1 MKHITIDYGIDL
13 GTTNSAI
20 CRMEHGEPT
29 IIRSDCGLET
39 MPSCVSFKKGGAIRI
54 GQSAY
59 ADLGNDKLRAL
70 KKKSAMA
77 SNSCVEFK
85 RYMGSDVR
93 FTNANAEHL
102 WSPEE
107 LSAQIVK
114 TLCSFVSD
122 DEVKAAVIT
131 VPAKF
136 TVNQKDATLE
146 AARLAGI
153 KQVELLQEPIAAS
166 IAYGL
171 KAEEKNG
178 IWMVFDFGGGTLDVA
193 LVHVSDG
200 IMQVFDTGGDN
211 YLGGKNID
219 EAIVSKIILPQI
231 TQRYALDLSDNEHH
245 KLFTEALKVEAEKV
259 KNKLSYSDCD
269 TIYLEAGDWGE
280 DEDGEEI
287 ELEINITRQNLEDTI
302 RPILQKAVD
311 VCKTLMLRNN
321 ISYGKLSHLILIGGP
336 TFIPLLRKML
346 KEQVT
351 ENVET
356 GINPM
361 TAVATGAAIYASTIP
376 MKIDENDIEDDVLQ
390 LSIDFEATTI
400 DSHVLIPIKA
410 KHFTQNLCVKMVRRS
425 DGMESANVVIG
436 EQGGLIELD
445 LISNQ
450 PNTFRIV
457 ASINDVEVKCFP
469 SELTIVQGTKAGTAI
484 LPYNIGIEVYNP
496 KKNRCV
502 FTAFTGLEKNRPLPA
517 VGTVY
522 GLKTLT
528 DLHPGKEDDIV
539 RIAVYQGDDSAEG
552 KTAAL
557 FEYVSDVTVSGDDII
572 SFIPQG
578 SIINIKIDVNRS
590 EMMTIVVDFP
600 ESAQKVEKKLD
611 TSRRQETKDTDYL
624 KMQIMRAVTQLNL
637 LKNEIDDTDE
647 FLRINNQIQQI
658 EDALNSGA
666 QHKQIEQHIKEVFRS
681 IEDYEVATEWDR
693 ERVKLQKTLMSLQ
706 ISVAGMKD
714 SNINR
719 MTESFIAQVD
729 RAIALKDVLRARA
742 LRNHIENYE
751 YSLKQDEIYRNFICW
766 VDRDFCFLK
775 WLDSKAAQE
784 LIRKAKEI
792 LTLDPEAPLSKT
804 KDVAERIAG
813 LLIREDTYSDNE
825 SSSQYRNCRIDLPS
839 M

>member
-20 CRMEHGEPT
+20 CRMEHGEPV
-29 IIRSDCGLET
+29 IIRSDSGMET
-39 MPSCVSFKKGGAIRI
+39 MPSCVSFKKGGTIRI

-77 SNSCVEFK
+77 SNSCIEFK
-85 RYMGSDVR
+85 RYMGSDKR
-93 FTNANAEHL
+93 FSNANAEHP

-122 DEVKAAVIT
+122 DKVKAAVIT

-153 KQVELLQEPIAAS
+153 GQVELLQEPIAAS

-171 KAEEKNG
+171 KADDKNG

-200 IMQVFDTGGDN
+200 IMQVFDTEGDN
-211 YLGGKNID
+211 YLGGKNVD

-231 TQRYALDLSDNEHH
+231 TRKYALDLSDNEQY
-245 KLFTEALKVEAEKV
+245 KLLTEALKVEAEKA
-259 KNKLSYSDCD
+259 KHKLSYSDSD

-287 ELEINITRQNLEDTI
+287 ELEITISRQELEDAI
-302 RPILQKAVD
+302 KPILQKAVD
-311 VCKTLMLRNN
+311 ICKTLMLRNN
-321 ISYGKLSHLILIGGP
+321 IPYGKLSHLILIGGP
-336 TFIPLLRKML
+336 TFMPLLRKML
-346 KEQVT
+346 REQVT

-390 LSIDFEATTI
+390 LSVDFESTTV
-400 DSHVLIPIKA
+400 DTQVFIPVKS
-410 KHFTQNLCVKMVRRS
+410 KKFTQNLKVKMIRRA
-425 DGMESANVVIG
+425 DGMESILVPII

-445 LISNQ
+445 LIPKQ

-457 ASINDVEVKCFP
+457 AYVNDVEVKCFP

-496 KKNRCV
+496 KKNRCI

-522 GLKTLT
+522 GLKTLS

-557 FEYVSDVTVSGDDII
+557 FEYVSDVIVSGEDII

-578 SIINIKIDVNRS
+578 SLVNIKIDVNRS
-590 EMMTIVVDFP
+590 EMMTIVADFP
-600 ESAQKVEKKLD
+600 ESGQKVEKHLD
-611 TSRRQETKDTDYL
+611 TSRRQEIKDFDYL
-624 KMQIMRAVTQLNL
+624 KTQIMRATSQLNF
-637 LKNEIDDTDE
+637 LKETIDDTE
-647 FLRINNQIQQI
+647 EIIRINNQIQQI
-658 EDALNSGA
+658 DDALNSGA
-666 QHKQIEQHIKEVFRS
+666 QHKQIEQHLKEVLRS
-681 IEDYEVATEWDR
+681 IEDYEMATEWDR
-693 ERVKLQKTLMSLQ
+693 ERVKLQRALMSLQ
-706 ISVAGMKD
+706 ISVASRKD
-714 SNINR
+714 SSANR
-719 MTESFIAQVD
+719 MVESFIAQVD
-729 RAIALKDVLRARA
+729 RTIALKDILRART
-742 LRNHIENYE
+742 LHIQIENYE
-751 YSLKQDEIYRNFICW
+751 YSLKQDEIYRNFIRW
-766 VDRDFCFLK
+766 VDCDFCSLK
-775 WLDSKAAQE
+775 WVNPKTAQE
-784 LIRKAKEI
+784 LIRNAKDI
-792 LTLDPEAPLSKT
+792 LKDDPEAPLSKT
-804 KDVAERIAG
+804 KDIAERIAG
-813 LLIREDTYSDNE
+813 LLIREDETSTHFKKY
-825 SSSQYRNCRIDLPS
+825 RIDLPS

>member
-20 CRMEHGEPT
+20 CRMEHGEPV
-29 IIRSDCGLET
+29 IIRSDSGMET
-39 MPSCVSFKKGGAIRI
+39 MPSCVSFKKGGTIRI

-77 SNSCVEFK
+77 SNSCIEFK
-85 RYMGSDVR
+85 RYMGSDKR
-93 FTNANAEHL
+93 FSNANAEHP

-122 DEVKAAVIT
+122 DKVKAAVIT

-153 KQVELLQEPIAAS
+153 GQVELLQEPIAAS

-171 KAEEKNG
+171 KADDKNG

-200 IMQVFDTGGDN
+200 IMQVFDTEGDN
-211 YLGGKNID
+211 YLGGKNVD

-231 TQRYALDLSDNEHH
+231 TRKYALDLSDNEQY
-245 KLFTEALKVEAEKV
+245 KLLTEALKVEAEKA
-259 KNKLSYSDCD
+259 KHKLSYSDSD

-287 ELEINITRQNLEDTI
+287 ELEITISRQELEDAI
-302 RPILQKAVD
+302 KPILQKAVD
-311 VCKTLMLRNN
+311 ICKTLMLRNN
-321 ISYGKLSHLILIGGP
+321 IPYGKLSHLILIGGP
-336 TFIPLLRKML
+336 TFMPLLRKML
-346 KEQVT
+346 REQVT
-351 ENVET
+351 ENVGT

-390 LSIDFEATTI
+390 LSVDFESTTV
-400 DSHVLIPIKA
+400 DTQVFIPVKP
-410 KHFTQNLCVKMVRRS
+410 KKFTQNLKVKMIRRA
-425 DGMESANVVIG
+425 DGMESILVPII

-445 LISNQ
+445 LIPKQ

-457 ASINDVEVKCFP
+457 AYVNDVEVKCFP

-496 KKNRCV
+496 KKNRCI

-522 GLKTLT
+522 GLKTLS

-557 FEYVSDVTVSGDDII
+557 FEYVSDVIVSGEDII

-578 SIINIKIDVNRS
+578 SLVNIKIDVNRS
-590 EMMTIVVDFP
+590 EMMTIVADFP
-600 ESAQKVEKKLD
+600 ESGQKVEKHLD
-611 TSRRQETKDTDYL
+611 TSRRQEIKDFDYL
-624 KMQIMRAVTQLNL
+624 KTQIMRATSQLNF
-637 LKNEIDDTDE
+637 LKETIDDTE
-647 FLRINNQIQQI
+647 EIIRINNQIQQI
-658 EDALNSGA
+658 DDALNSGA
-666 QHKQIEQHIKEVFRS
+666 QHKQIEQHLKEVLRS
-681 IEDYEVATEWDR
+681 IEDYEMATEWDR
-693 ERVKLQKTLMSLQ
+693 ERVKLQRALMSLQ
-706 ISVAGMKD
+706 ISVASRKD
-714 SNINR
+714 SSANR
-719 MTESFIAQVD
+719 MVESFIAQVD
-729 RAIALKDVLRARA
+729 RTIALKDILRART
-742 LRNHIENYE
+742 LHVQIENYE
-751 YSLKQDEIYRNFICW
+751 YSLRQDEIYRNFIRW
-766 VDRDFCFLK
+766 VDCDFCSLK
-775 WLDSKAAQE
+775 WVNPKTAQE
-784 LIRKAKEI
+784 LIRNAKDI
-792 LTLDPEAPLSKT
+792 LKDDPEAPLSKT
-804 KDVAERIAG
+804 KDIAERIAG
-813 LLIREDTYSDNE
+813 LLIREDIYPDNE
-825 SSSQYRNCRIDLPS
+825 TSTHFKKYRIDLPS

>member
-20 CRMEHGEPT
+20 CRMEQGVPA
-29 IIRSDCGLET
+29 IIRSDCGMET
-39 MPSCVSFKKGGAIRI
+39 MPSCVSFKKGGTIRI

-59 ADLGNDKLRAL
+59 TDLGKDKLRAL

-77 SNSCVEFK
+77 SNSCIEFK
-85 RYMGSDVR
+85 RYMGSDIT
-93 FTNANAEHL
+93 FSNANAEHQ

-107 LSAQIVK
+107 LSAQILK

-171 KAEEKNG
+171 KAEDKNG

-200 IMQVFDTGGDN
+200 IMQVFDTEGDN

-219 EAIVSKIILPQI
+219 ESIVSKIILPQI
-231 TQRYALDLSDNEHH
+231 TQRYALDLSDSEQYN
-245 KLFTEALKVEAEKV
+245 LFTNALKVEAEKV
-259 KNKLSYSDCD
+259 KNKLSYSDSD

-287 ELEINITRQNLEDTI
+287 ELEITITRQELEDTI

-311 VCKTLMLRNN
+311 VCKTLMIRNN
-321 ISYGKLSHLILIGGP
+321 ISYDKLSHLILIGGP

-351 ENVET
+351 TNVET

-376 MKIDENDIEDDVLQ
+376 IKIDENDIEDNVLQ
-390 LSIDFEATTI
+390 LSVDFESTTV
-400 DSHVLIPIKA
+400 DTQVFIPIIA
-410 KHFTQNLCVKMVRRS
+410 KQFTQNLVVKMVRRS
-425 DGMESANVVIG
+425 DGMESACVPIG
-436 EQGGLIELD
+436 KQGGLIELN
-445 LISNQ
+445 LIPNQ
-450 PNTFRIV
+450 PNIFRLV
-457 ASINDVEVKCFP
+457 AEVNGTEVKCFP
-469 SELTIVQGTKAGTAI
+469 SELTIVQGTKAGAAI

-522 GLKTLT
+522 GLKTLSN
-528 DLHPGKEDDIV
+528 LHPGKEDDIV

-557 FEYVSDVTVSGDDII
+557 FEYVSDVTVSGEDIV
-572 SFIPQG
+572 SFIPKG
-578 SIINIKIDVNRS
+578 SYINIKIEVNRS

-600 ESAQKVEKKLD
+600 ESGQKVEKKLD
-611 TSRRQETKDTDYL
+611 TSRRQETKGIEYL
-624 KMQIMRAVTQLNL
+624 KMQITRAKSQLNL
-637 LKNEIDDTDE
+637 LKESTDDTE
-647 FLRINNQIQQI
+647 GFIRINNQIQQI

-666 QHKQIEQHIKEVFRS
+666 QHKQVEQHLKEVFRS
-681 IEDYEVATEWDR
+681 IEDYEMTTEWDR
-693 ERVKLQKTLMSLQ
+693 ERIKLQRTMMSLQ
-706 ISVAGMKD
+706 IYAAGKKD
-714 SNINR
+714 SNVSR
-719 MTESFIAQVD
+719 MVESFITQVD
-729 RAIALKDVLRARA
+729 RAIALKDILRAKT
-742 LRNHIENYE
+742 LHNQISNYE
-751 YSLKQDEIYRNFICW
+751 YSLRKDEIYRNYIYW
-766 VDRDFCFLK
+766 ADNNFCFLK
-775 WLDSKAAQE
+775 WVNSETAQE
-784 LIRKAKEI
+784 LIRNAKDI
-792 LTLDPEAPLSKT
+792 LKEDPEAPISKT
-804 KDVAERIAG
+804 KNIVERIAG
-813 LLIREDTYSDNE
+813 LLIDEDTSDSETSANIK
-825 SSSQYRNCRIDLPS
+825 NCRIDLPS

>member
-1 MKHITIDYGIDL
+1 MKQHVTIDYGIDL

-20 CRMEHGEPT
+20 CRMEHGEPE
-29 IIRSDCGLET
+29 IIRSDSGMET
-39 MPSCVSFKKGGAIRI
+39 MPSCISFKKSGTIRI

-70 KKKSAMA
+70 KKGSVLA
-77 SNSCVEFK
+77 SSSCIEFK
-85 RYMGSDVR
+85 RYMGSNVK
-93 FTNANAEHL
+93 FSNAYAEHQ

-107 LSAQIVK
+107 LSAQILK

-153 KQVELLQEPIAAS
+153 HQVELLQEPIAAS

-171 KAEEKNG
+171 KAVDKNG

-200 IMQVFDTGGDN
+200 VMQVFDAEGDN

-219 EAIVSKIILPQI
+219 EALVSKVILPQL
-231 TQRYALDLSDNEHH
+231 TRRYAIDLSDEQHY
-245 KLFTEALKVEAEKV
+245 KLLADALKVEAEKV
-259 KNKLSYSDCD
+259 KNKLSYSDND

-280 DEDGEEI
+280 DEDGDEI
-287 ELEINITRQNLEDTI
+287 ELEITVTRKEFEDAV

-311 VCKTLMLRNN
+311 VCKALMLRND
-321 ISYGKLSHLILIGGP
+321 IPYGKLSHLILIGGP

-356 GINPM
+356 DINPM

-376 MKIDENDIEDDVLQ
+376 MRINENEIDDDVLQ
-390 LSIDFEATTI
+390 LSVDFEATTV
-400 DSHVLIPIKA
+400 DTQVFIPVKA
-410 KHFTQNLCVKMVRRS
+410 KKFTPDLKVRMIRRS
-425 DGMESANVVIG
+425 DGMESSDVSIPQ
-436 EQGGLIELD
+436 QGGLVELD
-445 LISNQ
+445 LIPNQ
-450 PNTFRIV
+450 PNIFRLV
-457 ASINDVEVKCFP
+457 AYVGGVEVRCFP
-469 SELTIVQGTKAGTAI
+469 SELTIVQGTKSGNAI
-484 LPYNIGIEVYNP
+484 LPYNIGMEVYNP

-502 FTAFTGLEKNRPLPA
+502 FTSFSGLEKNRPLPA

-522 GLKTLT
+522 GLKTLSE
-528 DLHPGKEDDIV
+528 LRPGYENDVV

-557 FEYVSDVTVSGDDII
+557 FEYVSDVIVTGDDII
-572 SFIPQG
+572 SYLPKG
-578 SIINIKIDVNRS
+578 SLINIKVEVNRS

-600 ESAQKVEKKLD
+600 ESGQRVEKHLD
-611 TSRRQETKDTDYL
+611 TSYRQETKDAGYL
-624 KMQIMRAVTQLNL
+624 KVELRRASSQLST
-637 LKNEIDDTDE
+637 LKGVIDDSEEIDH
-647 FLRINNQIQQI
+647 INNQILQI

-666 QHKQIEQHIKEVFRS
+666 QSKQIEQHIKEVLRR
-681 IEDYEVATEWDR
+681 IEDYENATEWDR
-693 ERVKLQKTLMSLQ
+693 ERVKLQRTLLSLQ
-706 ISVAGMKD
+706 ICAAQKKDPGVAQMV
-714 SNINR
+714 
-719 MTESFIAQVD
+719 ESFTAQVD
-729 RAIALKDVLRARA
+729 RVVAVKDILRSRT
-742 LRNHIENYE
+742 LRNQIDNYE
-751 YSLKQDEIYRNFICW
+751 YALKQDEIYRDFIKW

-775 WLDSKAAQE
+775 WRDLQVAQE
-784 LIRKAKEI
+784 LICNAKKI
-792 LTLDPEAPLSKT
+792 LIDDPEAPLSKT
-804 KDVAERIAG
+804 KKVAETING
-813 LLIREDTYSDNE
+813 LLIRENTDDAASGQDND
-825 SSSQYRNCRIDLPS
+825 CRIDLPS